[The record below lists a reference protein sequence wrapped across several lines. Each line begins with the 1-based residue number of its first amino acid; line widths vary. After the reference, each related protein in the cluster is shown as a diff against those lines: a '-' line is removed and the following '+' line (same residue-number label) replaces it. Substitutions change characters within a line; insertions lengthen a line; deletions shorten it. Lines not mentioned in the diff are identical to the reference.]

1 MDLVS
6 GVKKVVVMM
15 DHCAKD
21 GSPKILDE
29 CELPITG
36 QQVVD
41 LLVTDKAVFSIDAI
55 EGMTLIEV
63 SPFSSLEDV
72 GSTTGCDFRVSAELQ
87 TN

>member
-15 DHCAKD
+15 EHCAKD
-21 GSPKILDE
+21 GTPKILDQ
-29 CELPITG
+29 CDLPITG

-41 LLVTDKAVFSIDAI
+41 LLVTDKAVFTVNGTD
-55 EGMTLIEV
+55 GLTLTEI
-63 SPFSSLEDV
+63 SPFSSLEEIRT
-72 GSTTGCDFRVSAELQ
+72 TTGCNFRVAEDLK

>member
-1 MDLVS
+1 
-6 GVKKVVVMM
+6 MM

-29 CELPITG
+29 CDLPITG

-41 LLVTDKAVFSIDAI
+41 LLVTDKAVFSIDAE
-55 EGMTLIEV
+55 EGLTLIEV

-72 GSTTGCDFRVSAELQ
+72 RATTGCDFRVADEL
-87 TN
+87 